1 MVWIRVPQASPEL
14 PPHPSV
20 LLARPSGLSHQAK
33 QDGREG
39 ARRAQPCSIQQ
50 AGQVSHTTQ
59 EAGVGGGDVSF
70 ARWGRG

>member
-20 LLARPSGLSHQAK
+20 LLARPSGLSPPSQARWK
-33 QDGREG
+33 GRSKEG
-39 ARRAQPCSIQQ
+39 PALLQQ

>member
-14 PPHPSV
+14 PPIR
-20 LLARPSGLSHQAK
+20 LLARPLGFSPPSQARWK
-33 QDGREG
+33 GRSKEG
-39 ARRAQPCSIQQ
+39 PALLQQ